1 MPCAFLIILPL
12 ALKRDMSS
20 LAFMG
25 MVSVAALFYVL
36 IVMIA
41 EIPFYWK
48 LYKDAPQTVIYAF
61 KLDMNVLTSFSIVV
75 FAFTCQMALLPIYSE
90 LVNPNYRRISKV
102 IKRAL
107 LVDLIFFMLM
117 ASAGYFSMFNGT
129 SDVVIQRPPLPKY
142 DPDYTAIIAAIAICI
157 VLFAAFPMNYSP
169 CRNQFFLLVQ
179 NDAEFSNKQ

>member
-1 MPCAFLIILPL
+1 M
-12 ALKRDMSS
+12 
-20 LAFMG
+20 
-25 MVSVAALFYVL
+25 
-36 IVMIA
+36 
-41 EIPFYWK
+41 
-48 LYKDAPQTVIYAF
+48 
-61 KLDMNVLTSFSIVV
+61 V

-107 LVDLIFFMLM
+107 LVDLIFFTLM

-142 DPDYTAIIAAIAICI
+142 DPDYTAIFAAIAICI

-179 NDAEFSNKQ
+179 KDAEFSNKQ